1 MNFEDEIDTLES
13 TLSFLESAMREVAE
27 SPYHGHL
34 YNTWE
39 LDATDI
45 KSRLEELYEIQN
57 KQWEEENKQEENEYW
72 GAVI

>member
-1 MNFEDEIDTLES
+1 MDFENEIETLES
-13 TLSFLESAMREVAE
+13 TLSFLESTMVEVAD
-27 SPYHGHL
+27 SPYHSYL

-39 LDATDI
+39 LDATEI

-57 KQWEEENKQEENEYW
+57 KQWEEENKQQENEYW